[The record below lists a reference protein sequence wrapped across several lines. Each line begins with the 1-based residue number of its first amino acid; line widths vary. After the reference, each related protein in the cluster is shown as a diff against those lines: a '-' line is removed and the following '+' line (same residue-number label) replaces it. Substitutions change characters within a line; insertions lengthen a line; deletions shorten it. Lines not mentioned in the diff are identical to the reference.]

1 MLQHFSRRLWN
12 FGLIVAACISVLAGN
27 HFATA
32 QDVDSP
38 SVSPVAEVR
47 EQPQDDPVNAQ
58 KQKQSALAGLLIVG
72 LLAFIG
78 IVLVLV
84 VIVWGKRLRRLN
96 NAPLPKQHPG
106 DPLWYLRTNGQTP
119 DQDLEREDG

>member
-12 FGLIVAACISVLAGN
+12 FGLIVAACISLLAGN
-27 HFATA
+27 QLTSA
-32 QDVDSP
+32 QDVDSRSEP
-38 SVSPVAEVR
+38 SATETR
-47 EQPQDDPVNAQ
+47 QEQPDDAANAQ

-78 IVLVLV
+78 IALLLL

-119 DQDLEREDG
+119 DNDLEREDG